1 MKTFDLHDVEAVVKS
16 IANTA
21 IANEKY
27 FSDLDA
33 AAGDA
38 DFGVSL
44 ATGFKVV
51 LDKWEEYDRSSI
63 NAFLLKVSMVITGN
77 VGGSSGPLWGTA
89 FMRAGIKAKGKEE
102 ISLLDVASMMRSA
115 IEGIMAR
122 GGAKV
127 GDKTLIDGLIPVT
140 EVFEQHAQDK
150 DHTGVIAMATKAA
163 EDAVETTKDWV
174 AKRGRQSFTGERSA
188 GTPDP
193 GIVAIATIMKNLETV
208 GQE

>member
-1 MKTFDLHDVEAVVKS
+1 MKTFDINDVERVVKS

-51 LDKWEEYDRSSI
+51 LNKWEEYDRNSI
-63 NAFLLKVSMVITGN
+63 SAFLMKVSMVITGN

-89 FMRAGIKAKGKEE
+89 FMRAGISAKGKEE
-102 ISLLDVASMMRSA
+102 ITFTDIASMLRAA

-127 GDKTLIDGLIPVT
+127 GDKTLIDGLIPIAEKLEEHGDVEDPPEVVRMVT
-140 EVFEQHAQDK
+140 Q
-150 DHTGVIAMATKAA
+150 AA
-163 EDAVETTKDWV
+163 EEAVEITTGWI
-174 AKRGRQSFTGERSA
+174 ARRGRQSFTGERSA

-193 GIVAIATIMKNLETV
+193 GIVAIATIMKDIEKA
-208 GQE
+208 GQN

>member
-1 MKTFDLHDVEAVVKS
+1 MKTFDLNDVEAVVKS

-89 FMRAGIKAKGKEE
+89 FMRAGISAKGKEK
-102 ISLLDVASMMRSA
+102 INLLDIASMLRAA

-127 GDKTLIDGLIPVT
+127 GDKTLIDGLIPLADVL
-140 EVFEQHAQDK
+140 EQHAGNK
-150 DHTGVIAMATKAA
+150 DHTEVITLATQAV

-193 GIVAIATIMKNLETV
+193 GIVAIATIMKNLEKV

>member
-77 VGGSSGPLWGTA
+77 VGGSSGPDLLEIRGSATA
-89 FMRAGIKAKGKEE
+89 RNIK
-102 ISLLDVASMMRSA
+102 S
-115 IEGIMAR
+115 
-122 GGAKV
+122 
-127 GDKTLIDGLIPVT
+127 PVCS
-140 EVFEQHAQDK
+140 
-150 DHTGVIAMATKAA
+150 I
-163 EDAVETTKDWV
+163 
-174 AKRGRQSFTGERSA
+174 QS
-188 GTPDP
+188 
-193 GIVAIATIMKNLETV
+193 VCL
-208 GQE
+208 

>member
-1 MKTFDLHDVEAVVKS
+1 MKTFDVAAVEKTVKI
-16 IANTA
+16 IAETA

-38 DFGVSL
+38 DFGTSL

-63 NAFLLKVSMVITGN
+63 GDFLLKVSMVITGH

-89 FMRAGIKAKGKEE
+89 FMKSGLLSKGKSSIGYEE
-102 ISLLDVASMMRSA
+102 LAKMVQTAVD
-115 IEGIMAR
+115 GIMAR
-122 GGAKV
+122 GGAKP
-127 GDKTLIDGLIPVT
+127 GDKTLIDGLLPIAEKLEKSQNETNHSKLLKELVEIT
-140 EVFEQHAQDK
+140 A
-150 DHTGVIAMATKAA
+150 HTA
-163 EDAVETTKDWV
+163 ETTTSWV
-174 AKRGRQSFTGERSA
+174 AKFGRQSFTGERSA

-193 GIVAIATIMKNLETV
+193 GIVAISTIVKAIA
-208 GQE
+208 QS